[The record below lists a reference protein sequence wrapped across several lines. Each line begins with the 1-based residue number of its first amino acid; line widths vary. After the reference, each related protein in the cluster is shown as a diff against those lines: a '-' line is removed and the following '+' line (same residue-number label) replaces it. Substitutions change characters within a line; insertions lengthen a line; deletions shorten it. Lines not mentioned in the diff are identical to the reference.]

1 MSKPT
6 VVGNVVLSPSPAP
19 TNEQIK
25 TLVIAAVRRLI
36 CEMDELEL
44 LAYRLQVRKEC
55 GLEEEKVTVQ

>member
-6 VVGNVVLSPSPAP
+6 VGSVVLSASPAP

-25 TLVIAAVRRLI
+25 TLVHAAVRRLI
-36 CEMDELEL
+36 CECSEVEL

-55 GLEEEKVTVQ
+55 GYTEEKVTVQ